1 MLVLEV
7 MSGRPALDLAEPS
20 GMVLV
25 TDWAWMLVKAG
36 RTREVLAEALLRE
49 KDCRATVAAMERF
62 VLVGLSVAD
71 EKVSTSMRLRLTS
84 EKGRE
89 VADEAQSR
97 RRGST

>member
-1 MLVLEV
+1 M
-7 MSGRPALDLAEPS
+7 
-20 GMVLV
+20 
-25 TDWAWMLVKAG
+25 
-36 RTREVLAEALLRE
+36 
-49 KDCRATVAAMERF
+49 AAMERF